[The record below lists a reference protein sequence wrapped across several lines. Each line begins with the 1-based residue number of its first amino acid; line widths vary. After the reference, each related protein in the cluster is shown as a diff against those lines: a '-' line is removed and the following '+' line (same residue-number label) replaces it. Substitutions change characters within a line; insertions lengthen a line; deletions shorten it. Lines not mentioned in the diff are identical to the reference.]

1 MYTKKLMLFLLFP
14 LLITFFGL
22 SYSAEASGQENIHF
36 NSTSPKENQ
45 IITQNDN
52 TLNLDIVGIKST
64 FQIKQVTATI
74 DKQTTSLQFSNGNY
88 FAKIPLS
95 TLKEG
100 AKKVKITATDVYG
113 NSKSIST
120 NFQYI
125 KQPIHI
131 TSPISH
137 NFYNKTDITIKA
149 TAKNFAGSKAK
160 FFVTVDGKTI
170 ATGTKNSI
178 NQKVDLSNYNGKAI
192 TLKFTIKNTSTGL
205 RYTESH
211 KIYVEDSPV
220 ISSLAKVEGEI
231 LEFKEG
237 KLLYK
242 TKKNEIWLK
251 DTSNNTNNL
260 VYKNSTN
267 DFTKGYIADS
277 AIVFSTASD
286 PYYELNLY
294 EYKDGV
300 LQKIGIAPDKKLS
313 TAGDVLIWNGTLEGD
328 QIQTANIYLR
338 QLDTGK
344 TTLLSGSSLWWNDV
358 FVNSTGEAF
367 YSTSNG
373 TSKYSSGTIS
383 EVPVTGSI
391 TGAEGDLL
399 LVNRGNLEHDETFVK
414 WPGGETKLAN
424 YWDTTAE
431 FYPNYSR
438 EVLLIKN
445 GRIAFEKYKNE
456 KFQIHIW
463 ENGSEKQISFLG
475 DSTRIGAFA
484 DNGDLLTKNS
494 YLLKN
499 ESEYTTK
506 PIKLFTLPMKTYWEG
521 TQAYGTFGGHLVKI
535 KTDHTPVT
543 KIKMS
548 QKAVSLLEKKT
559 KQLHAVVTP
568 TNATFTKV
576 IWSSSNAKVATVD
589 AKGKVTGKLKG
600 KATITARSIDGSIT
614 STTAVTVIDVTPPSA
629 PTINNVTSKAKKI
642 TGKAE
647 AGSTVKIYIKGKY
660 MGSTKASVN
669 KNFSFTIKP
678 QKTGSVIKA
687 IAVDSSKN
695 KSKAKSIKVKNKVT
709 HTRKT
714 ILSRMVFHVLV
725 HFINKRK
732 YLGNRL
738 I

>member
-95 TLKEG
+95 TLTEG

-149 TAKNFAGSKAK
+149 TAKNFAGPKAK

-211 KIYVEDSPV
+211 KIYVDDSPV

-231 LEFKEG
+231 LEFKYG

-242 TKKNEIWLK
+242 NIKNEIWMK
-251 DTSNNTNNL
+251 DIQSKANKMVYENKTEDYSYGYLTKTSLFFLAKSETSGKQNLYQYHDGIVKQLGSTINHQTVSASGNYLIWYGGLMENSATKENQVYFKQLESGKTVSIAENKTDSVYVNEDGESYYRTSAGTYRYSHGLTSRISDIGTILEAEEDLFLYETSNPE
-260 VYKNSTN
+260 
-267 DFTKGYIADS
+267 F
-277 AIVFSTASD
+277 
-286 PYYELNLY
+286 
-294 EYKDGV
+294 
-300 LQKIGIAPDKKLS
+300 
-313 TAGDVLIWNGTLEGD
+313 
-328 QIQTANIYLR
+328 
-338 QLDTGK
+338 
-344 TTLLSGSSLWWNDV
+344 
-358 FVNSTGEAF
+358 
-367 YSTSNG
+367 
-373 TSKYSSGTIS
+373 S
-383 EVPVTGSI
+383 EVY
-391 TGAEGDLL
+391 
-399 LVNRGNLEHDETFVK
+399 VK
-414 WPGGETKLAN
+414 WQGGNDQKLN
-424 YWDTTAE
+424 TFSDYYDE
-431 FYPNYSR
+431 LIPEYSR
-438 EVLLIKN
+438 PNAILKN
-445 GRIAFEKYKNE
+445 GFIAFEKYQN
-456 KFQIHIW
+456 
-463 ENGSEKQISFLG
+463 KQFDIYLWNKGKETKISSFNS
-475 DSTRIGAFA
+475 STRLASLSEDGMIM
-484 DNGDLLTKNS
+484 TKDH
-494 YLLKN
+494 YLLK
-499 ESEYTTK
+499 SEKSYGTQ
-506 PIKLFTLPMKTYWEG
+506 PIKLFNLPMNTYWDG
-521 TQAYGTFGGHLVKI
+521 KNAYGIFAGNLVSI
-535 KTDHTPVT
+535 TTDHTPVT
-543 KIKMS
+543 ALKTQVK
-548 QKAVSLLEKKT
+548 VSLAENKT
-559 KQLHAVVTP
+559 YKLKGIITP
-568 TNATFTKV
+568 ANATFTKV

-614 STTAVTVIDVTPPSA
+614 STTAVTVIDATPPSA

-695 KSKAKSIKVKNKVT
+695 KSKAKSIKVKK
-709 HTRKT
+709 
-714 ILSRMVFHVLV
+714 
-725 HFINKRK
+725 
-732 YLGNRL
+732 
-738 I
+738 

>member
-1 MYTKKLMLFLLFP
+1 MYTKKLILFFILP
-14 LLITFFGL
+14 LVISFFGL
-22 SYSAEASGQENIHF
+22 SYSAEASEQENIHF
-36 NSTSPKENQ
+36 NITSPKENQ
-45 IITQNDN
+45 IITQNDD
-52 TLNLDIVGIKST
+52 TLNLDILGIKST

-74 DKQTTSLQFSNGNY
+74 DKHTTSLQFSNGNY
-88 FAKIPLS
+88 LAKIPLS
-95 TLKEG
+95 TLTEG

-131 TSPISH
+131 TSPIS
-137 NFYNKTDITIKA
+137 NDFYNKTDITIKA
-149 TAKNFAGSKAK
+149 TAKNFAGPKAK

-211 KIYVEDSPV
+211 KIFVDDSPT
-220 ISSLAKVEGEI
+220 ISSLTKVEGEI
-231 LEFKEG
+231 LGFKEG

-242 TKKNEIWLK
+242 TKQNEIWLK
-251 DTSNNTNNL
+251 DTSKHTNHL

-267 DFTKGYIADS
+267 DYTKSYLADS
-277 AIVFSTASD
+277 AIVFLTTA
-286 PYYELNLY
+286 PNYEQNLY
-294 EYKDGV
+294 EYKNNV
-300 LQKIGIAPDKKLS
+300 LQKIGTAPDKKLS
-313 TAGDVLIWNGTLEGD
+313 TAGDILIWNGTLESEQD
-328 QIQTANIYLR
+328 HSTNIYMR

-344 TTLLSGSSLWWNDV
+344 TTILSADSLWWNDV
-358 FVNSTGEAF
+358 FVNPDGEAF
-367 YSTSNG
+367 FSTSNG
-373 TSKYSSGTIS
+373 ISKYSNGIIS

-399 LVNRGNLEHDETFVK
+399 LITRGNLEHDETFVK
-414 WPGGETKLAN
+414 WPGGETKLTAF
-424 YWDTTAE
+424 WDTTAE

-438 EVLLIKN
+438 EVLLMKN
-445 GRIAFEKYKNE
+445 GRIAFETYKNE

-463 ENGSEKQISFLG
+463 EKGSEKQISFLG

-499 ESEYTTK
+499 ESAYSTK
-506 PIKLFTLPMKTYWEG
+506 PVKLFTLPMNTYWEG

-535 KTDHTPVT
+535 KTDHIPVNE
-543 KIKMS
+543 IKMS
-548 QKAVSLLEKKT
+548 HKAVSLLEKKT
-559 KQLHAVVTP
+559 KQLRTVMTP
-568 TNATFTKV
+568 ANATFTKV
-576 IWSSSNAKVATVD
+576 IWSSSNAKVAAVD
-589 AKGKVTGKLKG
+589 SKGKVTGKVKG
-600 KATITARSIDGSIT
+600 KATITARSIDGSIKA
-614 STTAVTVIDVTPPSA
+614 STAITVVDVTPPAA

-647 AGSTVKIYIKGKY
+647 PGSTVKVYIKGKY
-660 MGSTKASVN
+660 IGSTKASAN
-669 KNFSFTIKP
+669 KNFSFNIKP
-678 QKTGSVIKA
+678 QKTGSIIKV

-695 KSKAKSIKVKNKVT
+695 KSKAKSITVKK
-709 HTRKT
+709 
-714 ILSRMVFHVLV
+714 
-725 HFINKRK
+725 
-732 YLGNRL
+732 
-738 I
+738 

>member
-1 MYTKKLMLFLLFP
+1 MLFLILP
-14 LLITFFGL
+14 LVISFFGL
-22 SYSAEASGQENIHF
+22 SYSAEASEQGNIHF
-36 NSTSPKENQ
+36 NITSPKENQ
-45 IITQNDN
+45 IFTQNDD
-52 TLNLDIVGIKST
+52 TLNLDISGIKST

-88 FAKIPLS
+88 LAKIPLS
-95 TLKEG
+95 TFTEG

-113 NSKSIST
+113 NSKSITT

-131 TSPISH
+131 TSPIS
-137 NFYNKTDITIKA
+137 NDFYNKTDITIKA
-149 TAKNFAGSKAK
+149 TAKNFAGPKAK

-211 KIYVEDSPV
+211 KVFVDDSPT
-220 ISSLAKVEGEI
+220 ISSLAKVDGEI

-242 TKKNEIWLK
+242 TKQNEIWLK
-251 DTSNNTNNL
+251 DTSKHTNHL

-267 DFTKGYIADS
+267 DYTKSYITDS
-277 AIVFSTASD
+277 AIVFLTSASN
-286 PYYELNLY
+286 YEKNLY
-294 EYKDGV
+294 EYKNNV
-300 LQKIGIAPDKKLS
+300 LQKIGTVPDKKLS
-313 TAGDVLIWNGTLEGD
+313 TAGDILIWNGTLESEQLKD
-328 QIQTANIYLR
+328 HSTNIYLR

-344 TTLLSGSSLWWNDV
+344 TTKLSADSLWWNDV
-358 FVNSTGEAF
+358 FVNPDGEAF
-367 YSTSNG
+367 FSTSNG
-373 TSKYSSGTIS
+373 ISKYSNGMIS
-383 EVPVTGSI
+383 EAPGTGSI

-399 LVNRGNLEHDETFVK
+399 LITRGNLEHDETFVK
-414 WPGGETKLAN
+414 WTGGETKLTAF
-424 YWDTTAE
+424 WDTTAE

-438 EVLLIKN
+438 EVLLLKN
-445 GRIAFEKYKNE
+445 GRIAFETYKNK

-463 ENGSEKQISFLG
+463 EKGSQKQISFLG

-499 ESEYTTK
+499 ESEYSTK
-506 PIKLFTLPMKTYWEG
+506 PVKLFALLMNTYWEG

-535 KTDHTPVT
+535 KTDHIPVNE
-543 KIKMS
+543 IKMS
-548 QKAVSLLEKKT
+548 HKAVSLLEKKT
-559 KQLHAVVTP
+559 KQLRTVMTP
-568 TNATFTKV
+568 ANATFTKV
-576 IWSSSNAKVATVD
+576 IWSSSNAKVVAVD
-589 AKGKVTGKLKG
+589 SKGKVTGKVKG
-600 KATITARSIDGSIT
+600 KATITARSVDGSIKA
-614 STTAVTVIDVTPPSA
+614 STAITVVDATPPAA

-647 AGSTVKIYIKGKY
+647 AGSTVKVYIKGKY
-660 MGSTKASVN
+660 IGSTKASAN

-678 QKTGSVIKA
+678 QKTGSIIKV

-695 KSKAKSIKVKNKVT
+695 KSKAKSIKVKK
-709 HTRKT
+709 
-714 ILSRMVFHVLV
+714 
-725 HFINKRK
+725 
-732 YLGNRL
+732 
-738 I
+738 